1 MSDPPNLF
9 AFGWLK
15 RKAEATGAQRAA
27 AAEARE
33 AQEKQQRE
41 QIAAA
46 ALAAKLAGDTPK
58 ATGLSRNPAAVA
70 KRRLRAKQRAP
81 TKKKS
86 QGPHGQPH
94 GRDKAAVDAEKA
106 SAQTPRKVSAPASEF
121 ENETHYVDLARI
133 RRMHGAASG
142 SARSRCCGQ

>member
-86 QGPHGQPH
+86 HGATRPATRKRQG
-94 GRDKAAVDAEKA
+94 GRRRGEGIGAD
-106 SAQTPRKVSAPASEF
+106 ASEG
-121 ENETHYVDLARI
+121 I
-133 RRMHGAASG
+133 GACV
-142 SARSRCCGQ
+142 RVRE